1 MKTCVIFT
9 DTERLARKY
18 SVTQSTVMEM
28 ISRNLLLRGDFDFQ
42 LLDAA
47 DYGPELKAMST
58 WEGYKEILIDFFL
71 GMGIEQSPETSVF
84 IIGGDDVIP
93 TPRLE
98 SPIAEK

>member
-71 GMGIEQSPETSVF
+71 GMGIEQFRVYYRRRRCDSDATS
-84 IIGGDDVIP
+84 G
-93 TPRLE
+93 E
-98 SPIAEK
+98 SDCRGRND